1 VLLDDRPDRTA
12 GARTSV
18 CRGRRGE
25 DAPEQDR
32 RGGRGARHGGGAD
45 EASAGARQIVIVN
58 GAAPARGRHPGWR
71 PTTGSPE
78 TALRALHAPLSCP
91 GAVPHTRHMDA
102 WIWLA
107 LAVLTALVCLAL
119 WARRRRD
126 PASREQ
132 RRAAREQE
140 TLNLARRMWMSGG
153 E

>member
-1 VLLDDRPDRTA
+1 
-12 GARTSV
+12 
-18 CRGRRGE
+18 
-25 DAPEQDR
+25 
-32 RGGRGARHGGGAD
+32 
-45 EASAGARQIVIVN
+45 
-58 GAAPARGRHPGWR
+58 
-71 PTTGSPE
+71 
-78 TALRALHAPLSCP
+78 
-91 GAVPHTRHMDA
+91 MDA

-126 PASREQ
+126 PANRDQ